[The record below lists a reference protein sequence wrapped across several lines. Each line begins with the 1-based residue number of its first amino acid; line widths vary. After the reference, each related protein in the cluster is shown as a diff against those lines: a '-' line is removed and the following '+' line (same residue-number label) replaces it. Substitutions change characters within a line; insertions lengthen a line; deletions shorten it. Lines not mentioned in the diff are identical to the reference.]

1 MYAVKLVIQG
11 KVQGVG
17 YRRWFEQQA
26 IALELKG
33 YVKNLATGEVE
44 AIVIGT
50 EEAIHKILKHSLV
63 GPLRAKVIQIDQ
75 QIIAIH
81 DLDYCDFKM
90 IRG

>member
-1 MYAVKLVIQG
+1 MHAVKLRIQG

-26 IALELKG
+26 VALGLNG

-44 AIVIGT
+44 ALIIGT

-63 GPLRAKVIQIDQ
+63 GPLRADVTKIDQ
-75 QIIAIH
+75 QEIPMH
-81 DLDYCDFKM
+81 ELDYSNFKM
-90 IRG
+90 IR